1 MNKVFNLNKPL
12 KILFGILVVG
22 ILLFILYG
30 CQSTSKQ
37 SNTYSDTSNS
47 DISTESNI
55 EPNSQY
61 IDPTMK
67 ILYYYVDRDAYD
79 SVDAISY
86 ICQSTIDGHIY
97 WLHKEIGDGR
107 SRTKNYVIIMM
118 TKEDGVTPMT
128 LEEAQEKIKGIS

>member
-1 MNKVFNLNKPL
+1 MNKAFNLNKSL
-12 KILFGILVVG
+12 KIVFGILVAG
-22 ILLFILYG
+22 MLLFTLYG
-30 CQSTSKQ
+30 CQSSSKQ

-47 DISTESNI
+47 RTSTESNI

-67 ILYYYVDRDAYD
+67 ILYYYVDRDIYD
-79 SVDAISY
+79 SIDAISY
-86 ICQSTIDGHIY
+86 ICQNTIDGHIY
-97 WLHKEIGDGR
+97 WLHKEIGDGY
-107 SRTKNYVIIMM
+107 SRTKNYVITMM